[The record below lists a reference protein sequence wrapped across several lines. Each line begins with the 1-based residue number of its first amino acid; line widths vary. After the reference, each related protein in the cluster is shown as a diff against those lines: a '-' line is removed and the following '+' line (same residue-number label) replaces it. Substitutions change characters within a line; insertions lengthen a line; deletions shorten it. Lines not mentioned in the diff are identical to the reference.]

1 MQINLSKKIF
11 SRDETDFIQAKLARA
26 SEKGLIAPKTERNS
40 SLKVSYCGAEEG
52 VITPKWN
59 IRIYRYNSKKE
70 GHSLACIDMYILK
83 KLLEEDYE
91 SFAIPNLPVLRI
103 DDAGW
108 GFPLCGVMVGVSDEK
123 NVLSA
128 VVPVD
133 YFRDDPE
140 VGIQT
145 RKYLEKYT
153 ELALQVLAR
162 FKAAPDTH
170 RIEICTGH
178 INQMLR
184 ENLRNIGYDVRV
196 VEIKGMLQ
204 NRLEELFKEYIAE
217 DIGANIYYDPKE
229 VDKSEIPKKYY
240 ACLNYGKKHC
250 PDKIKNGWASIKN
263 RNNGQ

>member
-1 MQINLSKKIF
+1 MQINLSKRVF
-11 SRDETDFIQAKLARA
+11 FREEADFIQDKLARA
-26 SEKGLIAPKTERNS
+26 SGKGLIVPKTENNT

-59 IRIYRYNSKKE
+59 IKIYRYNKKKE
-70 GHSLACIDMYILK
+70 GHSLVCIDMHVLE

-91 SFAIPNLPVLRI
+91 SFVLPNLPVLRI

-128 VVPVD
+128 VVPVE

-145 RKYLEKYT
+145 GRYLVKYT
-153 ELALQVLAR
+153 ELAMQVLAQ

-178 INQMLR
+178 INHMLR
-184 ENLRNIGYDVRV
+184 ENLRNAGYDVRV

-204 NRLEELFKEYIAE
+204 NRLEELFKEYVAE
-217 DIGANIYYDPKE
+217 DIGANIYYDPKA
-229 VDKSEIPKKYY
+229 VDKSEIPKKYRE
-240 ACLNYGKKHC
+240 CLKHGKKHC
-250 PDKIKNGWASIKN
+250 PDKIKNGWAAIKN
-263 RNNGQ
+263 GNSGQ